1 MRHYLQSHTVDMPFN
16 SDVLLKLIELC
27 TNNCYFSCNGN
38 FFRQKR
44 GLPMGSCISPV
55 LSNIYMEF
63 FERYLLPS
71 IVNFE
76 LVWLRYVDDV
86 FAVLPDNIDL
96 DNFLASLNRLSPS
109 IKFTIEKES
118 NNSIPFLDVEVIRG
132 ENNRPQFKI
141 YRKPTHSNLY
151 IHAFSGHSDKIKE
164 AAINNIFQRA
174 YKLCDPQFLDHE
186 IKFIYKIFKNLG
198 YEKYFID
205 KSYYKARLA
214 YYKARNT
221 EKRNYEKTLVL
232 PPECEKENISKL
244 VPSNVRLVYSTN
256 NTTKKYLRNKETK
269 GLRKDAGIYSIP
281 CNSCNLQYIGES
293 DNLARRLQQHRSDL
307 RTSNENNAIVKHRNS
322 AGHAISIDN
331 FSTLYHIGNVNQRK
345 LIESFLIKNI
355 PNMNL
360 YKTSITIDNFTSSII
375 YNNVPNLKKLVD
387 QSIDNG

>member
-1 MRHYLQSHTVDMPFN
+1 
-16 SDVLLKLIELC
+16 
-27 TNNCYFSCNGN
+27 
-38 FFRQKR
+38 
-44 GLPMGSCISPV
+44 
-55 LSNIYMEF
+55 MEF
-63 FERYLLPS
+63 FVRYLLPS

-86 FAVLPDNIDL
+86 FAVLPDDIDL

-118 NNSIPFLDVEVIRG
+118 NNSIPFSDVEVIRG

-198 YEKYFID
+198 YEKYYID
-205 KSYYKARLA
+205 KFYYKARLA

-232 PPECEKENISKL
+232 PPEC
-244 VPSNVRLVYSTN
+244 
-256 NTTKKYLRNKETK
+256 
-269 GLRKDAGIYSIP
+269 
-281 CNSCNLQYIGES
+281 
-293 DNLARRLQQHRSDL
+293 
-307 RTSNENNAIVKHRNS
+307 
-322 AGHAISIDN
+322 
-331 FSTLYHIGNVNQRK
+331 
-345 LIESFLIKNI
+345 
-355 PNMNL
+355 
-360 YKTSITIDNFTSSII
+360 
-375 YNNVPNLKKLVD
+375 
-387 QSIDNG
+387 